1 MDQVPDSPESPI
13 PSLLLK
19 QIHPDLVTPALVVSK
34 DTPVRALLHVI
45 DGNRDCQTI
54 AVVDAAG
61 ILVGILPVDTVLEDL
76 LLRALPEEFLSDVR
90 DMERVAELMKE
101 QQARS
106 AGDLMHPPVSVEA
119 ESTVREAFHA
129 IHRAGVKGL
138 PVVDEHGHV
147 SGYVGLFQLLLAWL
161 EGQQPPAPSH

>member
-1 MDQVPDSPESPI
+1 
-13 PSLLLK
+13 
-19 QIHPDLVTPALVVSK
+19 LVTPAITVSLQ
-34 DTPVRALLHVI
+34 TPVSALLHAI

-61 ILVGILPVDTVLEDL
+61 ILAGIIPVDTVLEDL

-101 QQARS
+101 QQAKT
-106 AGDLMHPPVSVEA
+106 AGDLMRPSASVEA
-119 ESTVREAFHA
+119 GATVREAFHA
-129 IHRAGVKGL
+129 IHRAGVRGL

-161 EGQQPPAPSH
+161 EGQPPTSPSN